1 MLLVHDERL
10 LALVDAWLTGVPAEA
25 FTDVLPLLRRTF
37 SAYEAGVR
45 RTLGELVRRGP
56 GARGSAEAAASGI
69 PGFAPDLDPERADAV
84 LPVLS
89 LLLGLDE
96 SYDDDFA
103 GVAR

>member
-1 MLLVHDERL
+1 
-10 LALVDAWLTGVPAEA
+10 
-25 FTDVLPLLRRTF
+25 
-37 SAYEAGVR
+37 AGVR

-69 PGFAPDLDPERADAV
+69 PGFAPDLDPGRADAV

-89 LLLGLDE
+89 LLLGLGE
-96 SYDDDFA
+96 AYDDDFV